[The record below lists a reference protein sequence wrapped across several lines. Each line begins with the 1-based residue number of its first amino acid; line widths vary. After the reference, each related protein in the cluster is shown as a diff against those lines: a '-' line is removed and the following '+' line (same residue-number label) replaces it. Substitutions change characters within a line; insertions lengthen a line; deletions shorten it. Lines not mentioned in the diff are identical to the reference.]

1 MINKERYLN
10 GYKLILKDGHPNSMT
25 SENWN
30 GWIYE
35 HIYLMSEH
43 IGRPLNENE
52 VVHHLDENKSNN
64 KLENLVL
71 LNNNAHSILHNM
83 LRKSIDI
90 SEIKDNENYITIEEL
105 TSNNEKFNSVSE
117 EDRNKINNFYINIV
131 YRPNEYKIVKRK
143 KNKSYIKYDDRYCLN
158 EECSN
163 NLTTKQ
169 RKFCSVKCM
178 NDYYNRIFDEL
189 NNITDMNRIDELK
202 DKIKPASLPYNK
214 EELQQ
219 LIDNHSY
226 TELGRMYGISDNA
239 VRKHMQR
246 YGIELKQKKSM
257 NDLSDIKDKEKLK
270 EMIDKGSTK
279 DVICKKYGCDLK
291 TLNKYL
297 KEFDISCKTSQEI
310 NADRLSKKVSQ
321 YDKDGEFLRSFNS
334 VKEAEEYLGYEKG
347 RTKISE
353 CCNGKRKSCLG
364 YIWKYA

>member
-1 MINKERYLN
+1 MSEKIRNLN
-10 GYKLILKDGHPNSMT
+10 GYKLIYKEGHPNSMT

-43 IGRPLNENE
+43 IGRPLNEDE

-83 LRKSIDI
+83 LRKSTNI
-90 SEIKDNENYITIEEL
+90 SEIEDSEDYITIEEL
-105 TSNNEKFNSVSE
+105 TLNNEKFDSISE
-117 EDRNKINNFYINIV
+117 EDRNKLNTFYLNIV
-131 YRPNEYKIVKRK
+131 YRPNRYKIVKRK
-143 KNKSYIKYDDRYCLN
+143 KNTSYIKYDDRYCLN
-158 EECSN
+158 EECQN
-163 NLTTKQ
+163 KLTNKQ
-169 RKFCSVKCM
+169 RKFCSIGCM

-189 NNITDMNRIDELK
+189 NTTKDDERTKELK
-202 DKIKPASLPYNK
+202 NKIKPASLPYNT
-214 EELQQ
+214 EELQE
-219 LIDNHSY
+219 LADNYSY

-239 VRKHMQR
+239 AKKHMQR
-246 YGIELKQKKSM
+246 YGVELKKKKSR

-270 EMIDKGSTK
+270 EMIDSGYTRKS
-279 DVICKKYGCDLK
+279 ICDKYGCDLE

-297 KEFDISCKTSQEI
+297 KEFGIEYKTAQEI
-310 NADRLSKKVSQ
+310 NAAKLSKKVNQ
-321 YDKDGEFLRSFNS
+321 YDKNGNLINSFNS

-347 RTKISE
+347 NTKISE

-364 YIWKYA
+364 YVWKYA